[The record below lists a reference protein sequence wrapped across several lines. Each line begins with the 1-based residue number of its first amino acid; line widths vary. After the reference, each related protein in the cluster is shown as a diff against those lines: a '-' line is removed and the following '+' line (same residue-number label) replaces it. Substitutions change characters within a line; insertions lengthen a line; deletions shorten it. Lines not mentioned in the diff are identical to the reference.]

1 MPQRKRAVP
10 LTQRSVDRN
19 YLMLLPFQGYLLL
32 VSISQAN
39 TSFSLNFYIQRSVMA
54 VDIELPLTSVKME
67 IKVVKTYRKN
77 IITQRN
83 IIR

>member
-19 YLMLLPFQGYLLL
+19 YLMLLPFEGYLLPG
-32 VSISQAN
+32 SISQAN
-39 TSFSLNFYIQRSVMA
+39 PSFALDFYIQRSVMA
-54 VDIELPLTSVKME
+54 VNIELPLTSVKME
-67 IKVVKTYRKN
+67 IKVVKTFRKN
-77 IITQRN
+77 ILTQRN